1 MTVMPPLP
9 FSVQALKLG
18 LFCLILLWQEGTE
31 QIQGQGKYQSL
42 GLLGGNLGQRLQ
54 VA

>member
-31 QIQGQGKYQSL
+31 QIQGQGEYQGI
-42 GLLGGNLGQRLQ
+42 GLLGGDLSESL
-54 VA
+54 